1 MKLYS
6 AELRSTELHSIKL
19 HLIKE
24 MDTIFMNSRNSQNS
38 KPHLLILKF
47 TDKSDLA
54 RGENRIA
61 LSNLSI
67 YYSWKNIKSSYNDNK
82 FKMSTPTWNNKFEL
96 PDGLYSV
103 SHIQVYVEYILKKH
117 GDNIDNPL
125 KISVN
130 KTENRTTFRIKNVC
144 SLEILTPE
152 TMKLLASTENKIT
165 KDKNGENYLILK
177 LQK

>member
-1 MKLYS
+1 
-6 AELRSTELHSIKL
+6 
-19 HLIKE
+19 
-24 MDTIFMNSRNSQNS
+24 
-38 KPHLLILKF
+38 
-47 TDKSDLA
+47 
-54 RGENRIA
+54 
-61 LSNLSI
+61 
-67 YYSWKNIKSSYNDNK
+67 
-82 FKMSTPTWNNKFEL
+82 MSTPTWNNKFEL

-117 GDNIDNPL
+117 GENIDNPL